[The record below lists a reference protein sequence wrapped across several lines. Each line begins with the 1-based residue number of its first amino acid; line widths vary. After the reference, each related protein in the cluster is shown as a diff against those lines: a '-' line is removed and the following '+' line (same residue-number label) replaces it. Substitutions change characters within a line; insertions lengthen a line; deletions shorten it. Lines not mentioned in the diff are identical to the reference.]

1 MKTEKNVVAAP
12 VQYFPL
18 DRLYLSDMNP
28 RQDADAERIDLLAD
42 SIIACGLIQN
52 LAGLAD
58 ADGRIAIVAGGRR
71 LRALIRAFEKQPD
84 LLDRRPELAEIPVR
98 IAPDE
103 TTARAWANVE
113 NAVREA
119 LNPADEIR
127 AFAKMR
133 DAGADV
139 PTIAKTFATSEAAIY
154 RRLALSDLPAPVLDA
169 LKAGKITLNIAK
181 AFTVANDP
189 DLALEV
195 LAEVEG
201 NPHASEH
208 RVKARLQPEAVKLTD
223 RRAAFVGLDAYTA
236 AGGEV
241 TRDLFEENGTYL
253 QNPDLLDRLFAEKLE
268 DAATAIEAEGWKWIE
283 VIPESYVSYNIIEK
297 LTRLYKVEVELT
309 EEQAERYDEL
319 AELYQ
324 ADALDEEG
332 GAELEALQELAEG
345 DYTDEQRQ
353 HAGAY
358 VYVDSSGTVDA
369 ARGYIRPE
377 DRAAAVEAEVLT
389 GFAASSGHAGK
400 ADDAPKSPYNAALVE
415 DMRRARLHAIQAAL
429 LAKPELVLDLLA
441 FGLSGRGG
449 AHENVFDIR
458 PDRANI
464 TPEKANGLTPEPR
477 LSDESGD
484 HRWLDD
490 EERLVAFT
498 EFQAEGKK
506 ARNAALTEG
515 LARTLPY
522 PHRPSALFDHIEA
535 STGADLRHVWTPTAE
550 GFFKR
555 VNADYL
561 DSLMLD
567 LTGCNPTGNGF
578 KSWKAMKKSAKADA
592 LEKLFTDPDYQ
603 KAWHIDVEKKARI
616 DAWRPGCI

>member
-1 MKTEKNVVAAP
+1 MKTMNNVTAAP

-28 RQDADAERIDLLAD
+28 RQDADADRIDLLAD

-58 ADGRIAIVAGGRR
+58 ADGRVAVVAGGRR

-84 LLDRRPELAEIPVR
+84 LLERRPELAEIPVR
-98 IAPDE
+98 IAPDDA
-103 TTARAWANVE
+103 TARAWANVE
-113 NAVREA
+113 NAVREP

-139 PTIAKTFATSEAAIY
+139 PTIAKTFATTEAVIY
-154 RRLALSDLPAPVLDA
+154 RRLALADLPDTVIHA
-169 LKAGKITLNIAK
+169 LKMGMITLSIAK
-181 AFTVANDP
+181 AFTVANDRNH
-189 DLALEV
+189 AMEV
-195 LAEVEG
+195 LGQVID
-201 NPHASEH
+201 NPHISEQ
-208 RVKARLQPEAVKLTD
+208 RVKSLLQPEAVKLTD

-268 DAATAIEAEGWKWIE
+268 DAAAAIEGEGWKWVT
-283 VIPESYVSYNIIEK
+283 VIPDSYVSYNVTEK
-297 LTRLYKVEVELT
+297 LTRLYKIEVELT
-309 EEQAERYDEL
+309 EEQGERYDEL

-324 ADALDEEG
+324 ADALDEAG
-332 GAELEALQELAEG
+332 QAEFDALQELAEG
-345 DYTDEQRQ
+345 DYSETQRQ
-353 HAGAY
+353 HAGAF
-358 VYVDSSGTVDA
+358 VYVNTSGIVDA
-369 ARGYIRPE
+369 SRGFVRAE
-377 DRAAAVEAEVLT
+377 DRAAAIEAEILT
-389 GFAASSGHAGK
+389 GFAASSGHAGT

-415 DMRRARLHAIQAAL
+415 DIHRARLHAVQAAL

-441 FGLSGRGG
+441 FGMSAQSGYDG
-449 AHENVFDIR
+449 VFYIR

-464 TPEKANGLTPEPR
+464 TPEKATGLTPEPR
-477 LSDESGD
+477 LSDENESR
-484 HRWLDD
+484 RWLGD
-490 EERLVAFT
+490 EERLTAFT
-498 EFQAEGKK
+498 DFQAEGKK

-522 PHRPSALFDHIEA
+522 PTRKSALFDHIEA

-555 VNADYL
+555 VSADYL

-567 LTGCNPTGNGF
+567 LTGCNPTGSGF
-578 KSWKAMKKSAKADA
+578 KSWKAMKKAAKADA

-603 KAWHIDVEKKARI
+603 KAWHIDAEKKARI
-616 DAWRPGCI
+616 DAWRPCCI

>member
-1 MKTEKNVVAAP
+1 MKTETNVTAAP

-52 LAGLAD
+52 LAGMAD

-181 AFTVANDP
+181 AFTVANDR

-208 RVKARLQPEAVKLTD
+208 RVKARLQPEAVKLSD

-236 AGGEV
+236 AGGEI

-253 QNPDLLDRLFAEKLE
+253 QNPNLLDRLFSEKLE
-268 DAATAIEAEGWKWIE
+268 DAAAAIEVEGWKWVE
-283 VIPESYVSYNIIEK
+283 VIPDSYVSYSTTER
-297 LTRLYKVEVELT
+297 LSRLYKVEVDLT

-319 AELYQ
+319 AELHE
-324 ADALDEEG
+324 ADALDDEG
-332 GAELEALQELAEG
+332 QAELDALQVLAEG

-353 HAGAY
+353 HAGAF
-358 VYVDSSGTVDA
+358 VYVDSSGAVDA
-369 ARGYIRPE
+369 ARGYVRPE

-415 DMRRARLHAIQAAL
+415 DMHRARLHAVQAAL

-441 FGLSGRGG
+441 FSLSGRGG
-449 AHENVFDIR
+449 AHEAVFSIR
-458 PDRANI
+458 PERANI
-464 TPEKANGLTPEPR
+464 TPEKASGMTPEPR
-477 LSDESGD
+477 LSDDGEHHG
-484 HRWLDD
+484 WLDD
-490 EERLVAFT
+490 EERLAAFID
-498 EFQAEGKK
+498 FQAEGKK
-506 ARNAALTEG
+506 ARNAALTGG

-522 PHRPSALFDHIEA
+522 PTRKSALFDHIEA
-535 STGADLRHVWTPTAE
+535 STGADLRQVWTPTAE
-550 GFFKR
+550 GFFGR
-555 VNADYL
+555 VSADYL
-561 DSLMLD
+561 DCLMLD
-567 LTGCNPTGNGF
+567 LTGADPEGNGF
-578 KSWKAMKKSAKADA
+578 KSWKAQKKGMKAHD
-592 LEKLFTDPDYQ
+592 LEKLFTDADYQ
-603 KAWHIDVEKKARI
+603 RAWRIDTEQKARI